1 MITKIKSFLLNR
13 TTCIAI
19 TSILLQLIIA
29 YIPQYLPNS
38 IYVKLVENML
48 NKVFLEQSF
57 LFWPEKL
64 ITLICF
70 VGQLLCAGLGILCI
84 CLWGNKAELKNSESQ
99 KHTNFFNKYN
109 AIIISVA
116 IIAITVLSA
125 WYANIF
131 FFTKP
136 LVPNSWY
143 GYPEKYLLKQ
153 KISSERV
160 IVDSH
165 FLHEKYNLAG
175 VSVYSPE
182 RDLGKNP
189 LSPSSRKAALP
200 EKKIQNYLDK
210 QNEKYLKDFFLAKT
224 SCSTKYIKQL
234 PIKLLPFCDYQN
246 QCVSGLIDK
255 ENVSVKIN
263 KAAKDNLDIT
273 SLLIP
278 DNYFNLEHNW
288 NFYKHTDRFIF
299 HHHNFL
305 LGSANELNLGRPTKE
320 VNIQYGYG
328 HTIAIQ
334 KILSFLNSFDF
345 SSYLKLL
352 YSTYFVYF
360 FTSLIIFYVITRNLK
375 LTTLLGLLFFC
386 TLNHAGWPATIIAP
400 GLTPSKH
407 IFDILS
413 IFILWY
419 GLKDNKQQLVKLP
432 LFFLL
437 LLINLWYDFSF
448 GFLLAF
454 SYIISFSI
462 LVIIQKKKNLPRN
475 LSYIFI
481 CCLFI
486 ILVKLLFPVKN
497 TIAEYMFLGIVGLPI
512 SSFNAF
518 YILAILSCFL
528 FLIIWYSKNLPENI
542 LATLLTLGLYSCGLL
557 SYYIF
562 SSDLYHLLTILPV
575 IMFFVIATLHFTIFS
590 MGNLPRNFF
599 TYAQT
604 LTMVYI
610 TYIVIISFNHQIF
623 SYNKYTDIVNQYV
636 MEEWKNPKLQIASN
650 AEEKIFQQ
658 AIDLISKYTP
668 NTKKD
673 IAIFSRYDNI
683 IPFAAGKY
691 SNLPIQDLQW
701 LLMSPKEY
709 NQITTYFKTEK
720 PKYLFVDTDIERNFE
735 YDRPFIQSPH
745 LIIVEHLFRVGRL
758 KLMQKLWNEI
768 KCKYKLQEKT
778 PLLSVYELIQ

>member
-64 ITLICF
+64 ITFICF

-84 CLWGNKAELKNSESQ
+84 CLWGNKADLKNPEFQ
-99 KHTNFFNKYN
+99 KQTNFLNKYN
-109 AIIISVA
+109 SVIISIA

-153 KISSERV
+153 NNSSDRV

-165 FLHEKYNLAG
+165 FLHEKYNLTG

-189 LSPSSRKAALP
+189 MSPYSRKAALP

-210 QNEKYLKDFFLAKT
+210 QNEKYFKDFFLTKA
-224 SCSTKYIKQL
+224 SFSTKYIRKSS
-234 PIKLLPFCDYQN
+234 IKLLPFCDYQN

-255 ENVSVKIN
+255 ENVNIKIQ
-263 KAAKDNLDIT
+263 KASQDNLDIS

-278 DNYFNLEHNW
+278 DNYLNLEHNW
-288 NFYKHTDRFIF
+288 NFYKQTDRFIF

-305 LGSANELNLGRPTKE
+305 LGSANELNLGRPTQE
-320 VNIQYGYG
+320 VNMQYGYG
-328 HTIAIQ
+328 HTITIQ
-334 KILSFLNSFDF
+334 KILSIINSFNF

-352 YSTYFVYF
+352 YSTYFIYF
-360 FTSLIIFYVITRNLK
+360 FTALIIFFIITHNLK
-375 LTTLLGLLFFC
+375 LTVVLGLLFFA
-386 TLNHAGWPATIIAP
+386 TLNYAGWPATIIAP
-400 GLTPSKH
+400 GLAPSKH
-407 IFDILS
+407 IFDIFS
-413 IFILWY
+413 VFALWY
-419 GLKDNKQQLVKLP
+419 ALKDNNKQIIKLL
-432 LFFLL
+432 LFFFFLF
-437 LLINLWYDFSF
+437 IVLWYDFSW
-448 GFLLAF
+448 GLLLTI
-454 SYIISFSI
+454 SYIISFFI
-462 LVIIQKKKNLPRN
+462 LTIMQKKKNFTRN
-475 LSYIFI
+475 ISCISI

-486 ILVKLLFPVKN
+486 VLVKLLFPVKN
-497 TIAEYMFLGIVGLPI
+497 YLAEYMFLGLVGLPT

-528 FLIIWYSKNLPENI
+528 FIIIWYSTNLPENI
-542 LATLLTLGLYSCGLL
+542 FIILLTIGLYSCGLI

-562 SSDLYHLLTILPV
+562 SSDLHHLLTILPV
-575 IMFFVIATLHFTIFS
+575 IMFFIVITLNFIIFS
-590 MGNLPRNFF
+590 MDNLPKNFF
-599 TYAQT
+599 LYSQI
-604 LTMVYI
+604 LTMLFI
-610 TYIVIISFNHQIF
+610 TYVIVSSFNNQIF
-623 SYNKYTDIVNQYV
+623 SYNKYSDLVNQYV
-636 MEEWKNPKLQIASN
+636 VEEWKNPKLPIASN

-658 AIDLISKYTP
+658 AIDLIDKYTS
-668 NTKKD
+668 NDQKN

-691 SNLPIQDLQW
+691 SALPIHDLQW
-701 LLMSPKEY
+701 LLISSKEY
-709 NQITTYFKTEK
+709 NQVTTYFNTQK

-745 LIIVEHLFRVGRL
+745 LIIVEHLFRIGRL
-758 KLMQKLWNEI
+758 KLMQKLWHEI
-768 KCKYKLQEKT
+768 KHDYKLKEKT
-778 PLLSVYELIQ
+778 PLLSVYKRI